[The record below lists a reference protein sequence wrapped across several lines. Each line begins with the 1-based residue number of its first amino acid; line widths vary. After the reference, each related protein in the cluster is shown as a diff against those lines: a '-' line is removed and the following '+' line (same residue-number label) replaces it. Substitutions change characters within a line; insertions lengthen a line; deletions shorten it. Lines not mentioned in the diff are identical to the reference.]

1 MIQVVVIAI
10 FVGIAAASHNGYNEN
25 DTGLRWCFGSW
36 RSRRFGSHA
45 FTDHGAASNG
55 CILDCWNIKAYRYAK
70 YPAKRGRG
78 PAWRY
83 GSSKFPWRI
92 EQRRI
97 LRENKKA
104 DLKNNFKIK

>member
-55 CILDCWNIKAYRYAK
+55 CIMDCWNIKAYRLPNTLLNVVGDPLGSMVAAK
-70 YPAKRGRG
+70 SLGELNRDVF
-78 PAWRY
+78 Y
-83 GSSKFPWRI
+83 GKT
-92 EQRRI
+92 
-97 LRENKKA
+97 KKQT
-104 DLKNNFKIK
+104 